1 MDMEMPLLDSPGV
14 TPFLACSR
22 RSTWCLARTSCL
34 WIEHCSSAGVGEGSG
49 WNAKDGVGQPKFG
62 CPTFFLCGLGKIFSF
77 FGLREV
83 DMGVRR
89 QNIRTKGVIGK
100 ILGNKELGE
109 VRREVAAFPVDS
121 LDARRTVPVWAF
133 CFLSKGCSSQFWGI
147 FFGGRLWKRVRG
159 QLAGT
164 PR

>member
-1 MDMEMPLLDSPGV
+1 LYRVS
-14 TPFLACSR
+14 
-22 RSTWCLARTSCL
+22 
-34 WIEHCSSAGVGEGSG
+34 
-49 WNAKDGVGQPKFG
+49 
-62 CPTFFLCGLGKIFSF
+62 KIFSF

-133 CFLSKGCSSQFWGI
+133 CFLSKGCSSQFRGI
-147 FFGGRLWKRVRG
+147 FWRGLWKTPHNENRVVWATQACAIAIG
-159 QLAGT
+159 AGHAPSVLFGAYLAAG
-164 PR
+164 